1 MADSDIR
8 YGKIHDVAFFGLRLA
23 VGSIFIV
30 AGSFKLD
37 ASVIPYLQ
45 QMGLP
50 TQLQYLY
57 AIQEIIPGIL
67 LISGVLSR
75 ISGVVLSLVMLGVIF
90 YINKLSQFVG
100 PNGIETPVM
109 LLAASSVLI
118 VTGPGKISISHLIKR
133 VPRFLQ

>member
-1 MADSDIR
+1 MVGADIQ
-8 YGKIHDVAFFGLRLA
+8 YGKIHDVVFFGLRLA
-23 VGSIFIV
+23 VGSIFII

-50 TQLQYLY
+50 VELQYLY
-57 AIQEIIPGIL
+57 AFEEIIPGIL
-67 LISGVLSR
+67 LIAGVLSR

-90 YINKLSQFVG
+90 YINRLSQFVG

-109 LLAASSVLI
+109 LLASSLVLI
-118 VTGPGKISISHLIKR
+118 ATGPGKISASHAIR
-133 VPRFLQ
+133 RIPRFLH

>member
-1 MADSDIR
+1 MTDSEIR
-8 YGKIHDVAFFGLRLA
+8 YRKIHDVAFFGLRLA
-23 VGSIFIV
+23 VGSIFII

-50 TQLQYLY
+50 VELQYLY
-57 AIQEIIPGIL
+57 AFEEIIPGIL
-67 LISGVLSR
+67 LIAGVLSR

-109 LLAASSVLI
+109 LLASSLVLI
-118 VTGPGKISISHLIKR
+118 ATGPGKISASHAIR
-133 VPRFLQ
+133 RIPRFLH